1 MHLLFVFPAQMCP
14 QSTSTDGALHEGA
27 GCGWG
32 DVTVDNAPAVAQVHG
47 HVHTH
52 TPGHTQCKLCLL
64 WGPSFSNAHSL
75 SYPSEHETPLRLF
88 PELVTRYHLASFDHK
103 VAKFYN
109 IQKIQ

>member
-1 MHLLFVFPAQMCP
+1 MGLDPFYMEPRIQVKNPSIHLLFVFPAQMCP

-47 HVHTH
+47 DVHTL

-64 WGPSFSNAHSL
+64 WGPFL
-75 SYPSEHETPLRLF
+75 L
-88 PELVTRYHLASFDHK
+88 
-103 VAKFYN
+103 
-109 IQKIQ
+109 